1 MEALGE
7 IMQLIDAHSDAMSE
21 GDYLKVCGL
30 MKSVFDTVS
39 KPVAKRAAAPRRRP
53 RVDPRNIHPPDELK
67 RRYRENW
74 RFLRQ
79 IEDEVKLYSRELK
92 GLRIRSRV
100 TEAVRAEAGSLDR
113 EVCLAHLRES
123 NSQVVRRREELEG
136 KLAALDV
143 DRREG
148 ERVRALIR
156 GEING
161 LVDAARVVNPGIDY
175 RVMVWG

>member
-30 MKSVFDTVS
+30 MKSVFDGMS
-39 KPVAKRAAAPRRRP
+39 KPVSKRAAAPRRRP

-123 NSQVVRRREELEG
+123 NSRVVRRREELEG

-161 LVDAARVVNPGIDY
+161 LVDAARAVNPGIDY